1 MPWQLRHAEFFELL
15 EANSMSVGW
24 LLDASVFDEYHDELA
39 DAVVRNGFE
48 ARSISRPN
56 PPYRWDDTESAY
68 RKAFPAG
75 ACVVTHADID
85 LVNRVLHDARWI
97 PGAFAT
103 IDHFFCS
110 SYYPRFHRY
119 LLNQD
124 HVMLPFAALRQ
135 RSQELFDSFGRDGR
149 VFVRPDS
156 PLKLF
161 TGLVVSRD
169 TFEKDLEFMAF
180 YEFPLESL
188 VVVSSPK
195 VIANEWRFV
204 IASQR
209 IVASSQYK
217 DADQLKSSP
226 GSDHDARALAESV
239 LTLGYSPD
247 PAWVMDICRTT
258 DGRLH
263 LLEIG
268 GFSFSNLY
276 ACDKDAVVKA
286 VSRVALDIHEDARQR
301 NPPE

>member
-1 MPWQLRHAEFFELL
+1 
-15 EANSMSVGW
+15 MSVGW
-24 LLDASVFDEYHDELA
+24 LLDASVFDAYHDELL
-39 DAVVRNGFE
+39 DAIVRNGFQ
-48 ARSISRPN
+48 ARSINRPN
-56 PPYRWDDTESAY
+56 PPYRWDDTDSSY

-103 IDHFFCS
+103 VDHFFCS
-110 SYYPRFHRY
+110 SYFPHFLTY

-161 TGLVVSRD
+161 TGLVVSRA

-180 YEFPLESL
+180 YEFPPESL

-195 VIANEWRFV
+195 VIAKEWRFV
-204 IASQR
+204 VANQR

-217 DADQLKSSP
+217 EGDQQKSKS
-226 GSDHDARALAESV
+226 GSDDDAHAFAESV

-247 PAWVMDICRTT
+247 PAWVMDICRTA
-258 DGRLH
+258 DDRLH

-268 GFSFSNLY
+268 GFSFASLY
-276 ACDKDAVVKA
+276 QCDKDAVVKA
-286 VSRVALDIHEDARQR
+286 VSRVALDIYECARQR
-301 NPPE
+301 NPSE